1 VTLLPTITSWV
12 VALSTVLSTAV
23 EPPGR
28 SRPRESVTQEQPA
41 TKPTELVEADRLL
54 AEAGKLSAAGDRKQA
69 ASLTEQ
75 AIALRE
81 KSLGP
86 NDPGVAEAVYS
97 LASLLRGA
105 GDNAGA
111 LPLLLRAVGILTKSG
126 PESADLAVVLNTLGQ
141 THQALGEYDKARPAF
156 ERALAIRE
164 RLLAADDP
172 SVATSLNNLAL
183 LFHVSGAYGSA
194 EPLYQR
200 ALAIREK
207 KLGTE
212 SPLVAQSVNNLAQLY
227 KDRGDYVAARPLLE
241 RALMLYEKTRGPDH
255 IDTAAALNNLG
266 LLLTDLGDYESA
278 ETLLTRAL
286 TIREKALPAD
296 HQLIAQS
303 LNNLGLLFQKRTQ
316 YAKAEPLFVRSLAN
330 RERALG
336 PDHPDVGRA
345 LNNLAVCHQ
354 EQGDLDRAEP
364 LYQRSLAIS
373 EQRLG
378 AGNRLTIQAVNN
390 LAVLYLLR
398 GDFARAE
405 PLYLRSLRDA
415 EQSFGPQD
423 PLVAIALLRLAI
435 YYERKGDLA
444 RAIETQ
450 RRATDV
456 TETHLALLVGSG
468 SEQQKRRYLTTLD
481 DETNITLSLHFKTAP
496 SSADAA
502 RLGALTVLRRKGRV
516 LDAMSLG
523 IEALRAG
530 LVPADRE
537 LLDNLS
543 STRTRLASLVLEGP
557 VGDRRAERDA
567 EIARLERDESSL
579 ETAISSRSAAFRAET
594 EPVTLESVRKALP
607 RDAALVEI
615 ALYRP
620 FDSKATRVVERFGA
634 PRYVAYVLRA
644 DGSLQWADLG
654 EAATI
659 DALARDLRTALRDV
673 KSKDVRKVAAS
684 LDARVFTPIEPTLG
698 GATRVFVS
706 PDGLLNL
713 VPFAALAEDNGHY
726 RIERY
731 AFTYVTSGR
740 DLLRMGLSTQ
750 SVSAPFVVA
759 NPAFDLDGQSP
770 GAASE
775 RGVDLNRARFTPL
788 PGTAGEAK
796 ALAGILP
803 GAVVVTGSAATER
816 AVKTH
821 SSPSVLHIATHGF
834 FVGLE
839 ASSPPTGGTRL
850 LVMDEARTTAD
861 GNPLL
866 RSGLAFAG
874 ANRRRGGDGEDGI
887 LLALEASAL
896 NLHGT
901 RLVVLSACETGVGE
915 VRAGD
920 GVYGLRRALVLA
932 GAESQV
938 MSLWQVSDA
947 ATRDLMVAY
956 YKRLRSGA
964 GRADA
969 LRDVQ
974 LEMLRGTPRSHPF
987 YWASFIQS
995 GDWRP
1000 LTTR

>member
-1 VTLLPTITSWV
+1 VTLLAATTFWV
-12 VALSTVLSTAV
+12 VALSTVLATGV

-28 SRPRESVTQEQPA
+28 IRARVSATQEQPA
-41 TKPTELVEADRLL
+41 TKPAELVEADRLL
-54 AEAGKLSAAGDRKQA
+54 AEAGKLAAAGERKKA
-69 ASLTEQ
+69 AGLTEQ

-81 KSLGP
+81 KNLGP
-86 NDPGVAEAVYS
+86 NDSGVAEAVYS
-97 LASLLRGA
+97 LASVLRGA

-111 LPLLLRAVGILTKSG
+111 LPVLHRAVGILTKSG
-126 PESADLAVVLNTLGQ
+126 PENADLALVLNTLGQ
-141 THQALGEYDKARPAF
+141 THQALGEYDKARAAF

-164 RLLAADDP
+164 RLLAPDDP
-172 SVATSLNNLAL
+172 AVATSLNNLAL
-183 LFHVSGAYGSA
+183 LFHVSGAYGNA

-207 KLGTE
+207 KLGAD

-241 RALMLYEKTRGPDH
+241 RALALYEKTRGPDH
-255 IDTAAALNNLG
+255 VDTAAALNNLG

-278 ETLLTRAL
+278 ESLLARAL

-296 HQLIAQS
+296 HQLVAQS

-316 YAKAEPLFVRSLAN
+316 YAKAEALFVRSLAN

-345 LNNLAVCHQ
+345 LNNLAVCYQ

-373 EQRLG
+373 EERLG

-398 GDFARAE
+398 GDLARAE
-405 PLYLRSLRDA
+405 PLYLRSLKDA
-415 EQSFGPQD
+415 ERSFGPQD
-423 PLVAIALLRLAI
+423 PLVAVALLRLAI

-450 RRATDV
+450 RRATEV
-456 TETHLALLVGSG
+456 TETHLSLLVGSG
-468 SEQQKRRYLTTLD
+468 SEQQKRRYLTTLE

-502 RLGALTVLRRKGRV
+502 RLGAVTVLRRKGRV
-516 LDAMSLG
+516 LDAMSHG

-537 LLDNLS
+537 LLDSLS

-557 VGDRRAERDA
+557 TGDRRAERDA
-567 EIARLERDESSL
+567 EIARLERDQSSL
-579 ETAISSRSAAFRAET
+579 ESAISSRSAAFRT
-594 EPVTLESVRKALP
+594 GTGPVTLESVRKALP
-607 RDAALVEI
+607 QDAALVEI

-644 DGSLQWADLG
+644 DGSLRWADLG
-654 EAATI
+654 EAAAI
-659 DALARDLRTALRDV
+659 DALARDLRAALRDV
-673 KSKDVRKVAAS
+673 KSTSIRKIAAS
-684 LDARVFTPIEPTLG
+684 LDARVFAPIAPTLG
-698 GATRVFVS
+698 GATRVFIS

-713 VPFAALAEDNGHY
+713 VPFAALAEDNGRY

-740 DLLRMGLSTQ
+740 DLLRVGSPTQ
-750 SVSAPFVVA
+750 SASAPFVVA
-759 NPAFDLDGQSP
+759 NPAFDQDGQSSAP
-770 GAASE
+770 GAE
-775 RGVDLNRARFTPL
+775 RGVDLTRARFAPL

-803 GAVVVTGSAATER
+803 GAVVATGSAATER
-816 AVKTH
+816 AVKAH
-821 SSPSVLHIATHGF
+821 ASPSILHIATHGF

-839 ASSPPTGGTRL
+839 ASSPSPAGGTRL
-850 LVMDEARTTAD
+850 LVMDEAATAD
-861 GNPLL
+861 SNPLL
-866 RSGLAFAG
+866 RSGMAFAG
-874 ANRRRGGDGEDGI
+874 ANQRKGGDGEDGI

-896 NLHGT
+896 NLYGT

-920 GVYGLRRALVLA
+920 GVYGLRRAFVLA

-956 YKRLRSGA
+956 YNRLRSGA

-1000 LTTR
+1000 MDTR